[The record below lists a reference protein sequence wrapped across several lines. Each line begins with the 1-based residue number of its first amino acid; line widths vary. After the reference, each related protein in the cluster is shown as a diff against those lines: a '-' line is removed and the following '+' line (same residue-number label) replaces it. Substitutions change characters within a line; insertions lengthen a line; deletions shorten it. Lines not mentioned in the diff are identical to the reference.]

1 MGDDEQ
7 LLQVAT
13 TASIACG
20 FHAGD
25 PVIMARTVALAR
37 RHGVAVGAHPGHLDL
52 YGFGRRRITGE
63 PPEGLATM
71 IVYRPGALLTD
82 TGEVVERA
90 LRIVEEG
97 AVVSASGRVLPLP
110 CDSLC
115 VHGDTP
121 GALAMA
127 RALRAAL
134 EAAGVTVAAFTAS

>member
-1 MGDDEQ
+1 VHEVFADRGYDEDGD
-7 LLQVAT
+7 LLPR
-13 TASIACG
+13 
-20 FHAGD
+20 D
-25 PVIMARTVALAR
+25 
-37 RHGVAVGAHPGHLDL
+37 
-52 YGFGRRRITGE
+52 
-63 PPEGLATM
+63 
-71 IVYRPGALLTD
+71 RPGALLTD

-121 GALAMA
+121 GALATA

-134 EAAGVTVAAFTAS
+134 EAAGVTVAAFTS